1 MTADGS
7 LHVVGNATEVGD
19 ANGGWVM
26 PMGFGDTDGDGRPC
40 MLGRAQSGPCNGET
54 SPMQHKA
61 KLHLARPSHPF
72 DPRPQLRGSTRA
84 RPERASFFFV
94 GVSEHADG
102 ECQGPCAD
110 AEGVAHRNIFAKPQ
124 CRHPLLAVGA
134 LKKSSGKKDP
144 RSHSRQAVGSEAV
157 QGMSL
162 PMSCGT
168 ATRPS
173 AVLRLAITRSMPSA
187 NHRGLR
193 PTRHRMAKAPTKTRL
208 VG

>member
-1 MTADGS
+1 MLDTAVSNGRRVTGILSVTADGS

-110 AEGVAHRNIFAKPQ
+110 AEGVAHRNIFAICQTPRISADTR
-124 CRHPLLAVGA
+124 CSPL
-134 LKKSSGKKDP
+134 
-144 RSHSRQAVGSEAV
+144 
-157 QGMSL
+157 
-162 PMSCGT
+162 
-168 ATRPS
+168 
-173 AVLRLAITRSMPSA
+173 VL
-187 NHRGLR
+187 
-193 PTRHRMAKAPTKTRL
+193 
-208 VG
+208 